1 MWGTGKIVKPRR
13 ATAPVLELSPM
24 ATPEARPQLTVR
36 PPGEADASTLREIF
50 NEAVE
55 DGLVTFES
63 EPRSLEE
70 QQLLIA
76 AAQRDLRH
84 PILVAEVLN
93 WTCGVATLEPHDTRH
108 KIDEIAEVQIFV
120 RRSFRSYGVGR
131 QLMRA
136 VQAEAARLG
145 YRKLIGKVLS
155 ESQDTLRLCQATGW
169 RIVGQYERHA
179 RHGDR
184 LRDVTVVEFH
194 VPQTPTT
201 QE

>member
-1 MWGTGKIVKPRR
+1 
-13 ATAPVLELSPM
+13 M
-24 ATPEARPQLTVR
+24 ATSETRPQLTVR
-36 PPGEADASTLREIF
+36 PPREADAPTLREIF

-55 DGLVTFES
+55 DGLVTFAS
-63 EPRSLEE
+63 APRSLDE
-70 QQLLIA
+70 QQQLIA
-76 AAQRDLRH
+76 ASLNDARH

-93 WTCGVATLEPHDTRH
+93 WTCGLATIEPHDTRH
-108 KIDEIAEVQIFV
+108 NLDGIAEVQLFV

-155 ESQDTLRLCQATGW
+155 ESKDTLRLCQGTGW
-169 RIVGQYERHA
+169 RIVGQYEQHA
-179 RHGDR
+179 RHGR
-184 LRDVTVVEFH
+184 ELRDVTVVEFH
-194 VPQTPTT
+194 VPPAQTV

>member
-1 MWGTGKIVKPRR
+1 
-13 ATAPVLELSPM
+13 M
-24 ATPEARPQLTVR
+24 ATPESRPQLTVR
-36 PPGEADASTLREIF
+36 PPREADAPTLREIF

-55 DGLVTFES
+55 DGLVTFAAA
-63 EPRSLEE
+63 PRSLEE

-76 AAQRDLRH
+76 SALEDLRH

-93 WTCGVATLEPHDTRH
+93 WTCGMATLEPHDPRH
-108 KIDEIAEVQIFV
+108 RLDDMAEVQIFV

-136 VQAEAARLG
+136 VQEEAARLG

-194 VPQTPTT
+194 LPQPSAIP
-201 QE
+201 E